1 MSKGISID
9 SFKIRIPI
17 EDVQI
22 INPEITSTKSLVN
35 NLTGEVEREFKER
48 SYKVERDG
56 IKIRFAL
63 EIQVQPKRAEYLV
76 ILINAKILQERYFE
90 GICQATLETLY
101 LRLMA
106 EKVVDFSME
115 TFLRGQCTD
124 VDIKKDFINED
135 LNKSIKI
142 MIQNAKEHKQVNK
155 GYNSFNQKTN
165 KGIEF
170 GKRKTATGFYPY
182 LKIYHK
188 GLELRHKSNLFMD
201 RHLQGKTS
209 GIDNLVRMETTIKG
223 KKAFRRHGIEDTSLG
238 NIANLSQVD
247 LQGIFNHAL
256 GIHLNKL
263 NVRDTKPREGL
274 TPTDQIILN
283 SINDYMDGGLSIG
296 IIKSRLTSNLSKE
309 TRALE
314 RGLKKI
320 EGLYTNYIKGN
331 NQDVQNKAQED
342 FFKEMGWLT

>member
-142 MIQNAKEHKQVNK
+142 MIQNAKEHKQVK
-155 GYNSFNQKTN
+155 TLHKFSAFNPSN
-165 KGIEF
+165 Y
-170 GKRKTATGFYPY
+170 GKLSSHDHTVNIHF
-182 LKIYHK
+182 
-188 GLELRHKSNLFMD
+188 
-201 RHLQGKTS
+201 
-209 GIDNLVRMETTIKG
+209 DNINTWR
-223 KKAFRRHGIEDTSLG
+223 
-238 NIANLSQVD
+238 QV
-247 LQGIFNHAL
+247 
-256 GIHLNKL
+256 
-263 NVRDTKPREGL
+263 
-274 TPTDQIILN
+274 
-283 SINDYMDGGLSIG
+283 
-296 IIKSRLTSNLSKE
+296 IIK
-309 TRALE
+309 
-314 RGLKKI
+314 I
-320 EGLYTNYIKGN
+320 
-331 NQDVQNKAQED
+331 
-342 FFKEMGWLT
+342 

>member
-1 MSKGISID
+1 
-9 SFKIRIPI
+9 
-17 EDVQI
+17 
-22 INPEITSTKSLVN
+22 
-35 NLTGEVEREFKER
+35 
-48 SYKVERDG
+48 
-56 IKIRFAL
+56 
-63 EIQVQPKRAEYLV
+63 
-76 ILINAKILQERYFE
+76 
-90 GICQATLETLY
+90 
-101 LRLMA
+101 
-106 EKVVDFSME
+106 
-115 TFLRGQCTD
+115 
-124 VDIKKDFINED
+124 
-135 LNKSIKI
+135 
-142 MIQNAKEHKQVNK
+142 
-155 GYNSFNQKTN
+155 
-165 KGIEF
+165 
-170 GKRKTATGFYPY
+170 
-182 LKIYHK
+182 
-188 GLELRHKSNLFMD
+188 
-201 RHLQGKTS
+201 
-209 GIDNLVRMETTIKG
+209 METTIKG